1 MEDSKRHLIV
11 TQGDITLISMPE
23 GALVNPS
30 NTGLILNS
38 GGNSDNTVS
47 NAIARRG
54 GPFMQQTL
62 HMTRS
67 GLRNN
72 RLEPGRAVDTEAG
85 QLPVKRLIHVSIV
98 GAKKINARLV
108 SNAILNAYDLADELE
123 LKELAFPAIG
133 LQMGGITLEEFMEIF
148 WRITAEELPR
158 LKHVRQVYLCLF
170 SGEEYEAGSAYA
182 EQHVD
187 ELPESIDLEISE
199 SGFARGIF
207 G

>member
-1 MEDSKRHLIV
+1 MEDAKRHLVV

-38 GGNSDNTVS
+38 GVS
-47 NAIARRG
+47 SAIARRG

-62 HMTRS
+62 HMARS

-72 RLEPGRAVDTEAG
+72 RLEPGRAIDTEAG

-98 GAKKINARLV
+98 GAKKVNARLV
-108 SNAILNAYDLADELE
+108 SNAILNAYDRADELE
-123 LKELAFPAIG
+123 LKQLAFPAIG
-133 LQMGGITLEEFMEIF
+133 LQPTGLSIDEFMEIF
-148 WRITAEELPR
+148 WRITSEELPR
-158 LKHVRQVYLCLF
+158 LKHVEQVYLCLF
-170 SGEEYEAGSAYA
+170 SGDEYDAGSAYA
-182 EQHVD
+182 EKHAD
-187 ELPESIDLEISE
+187 ELPAAIELEISE
-199 SGFARGIF
+199 TGFAKGLF